1 VTGWEYF
8 RPVSITG
15 YRWQEVGKMGF
26 IRSGLKIL
34 DERVEDWLI
43 TIFYSY
49 FIVIVVLEV
58 TLRYGFNK
66 STIIGEET
74 ARHAFIWL
82 SWVAASLAV
91 RKRIHIKITYL
102 ENKVSQRTQY
112 VLNFIYNGLFILF
125 CIISIIY
132 VIPIIR
138 TQIEYETLSR
148 AAQYPM
154 FIIYLSIPFGYG
166 MMIYR
171 VIENIIIDIK
181 DMKAGNPIRTGD
193 SLL

>member
-1 VTGWEYF
+1 MTGWGYI
-8 RPVSITG
+8 RPVSINL
-15 YRWQEVGKMGF
+15 YLWQEEGKMGF
-26 IRSGLKIL
+26 IRSGFKIL
-34 DERVEDWLI
+34 DERVENWLI
-43 TIFYSY
+43 TIFYTY
-49 FIVIVVLEV
+49 FILIVVLEV
-58 TLRYGFNK
+58 TLRYGFNR

-125 CIISIIY
+125 CIISIVY
-132 VIPIIR
+132 VIPIIQS
-138 TQIEYETLSR
+138 QIEYETLSR

>member
-1 VTGWEYF
+1 
-8 RPVSITG
+8 
-15 YRWQEVGKMGF
+15 MGF

-34 DERVEDWLI
+34 DEKVEGWLI
-43 TIFYSY
+43 TIFYTY

-58 TLRYGFNK
+58 TMRYGLNK

-112 VLNFIYNGLFILF
+112 VLNFIYNSLFILF
-125 CIISIIY
+125 CMISIGY
-132 VIPIIR
+132 VIPIIQ

-171 VIENIIIDIK
+171 VIQNIIIDIK
-181 DMKAGNPIRTGD
+181 DMKSGNAIRTGD

>member
-1 VTGWEYF
+1 MTGWGYI
-8 RPVSITG
+8 RPVSINL
-15 YRWQEVGKMGF
+15 YLWQEEGKMGF
-26 IRSGLKIL
+26 IRSGFKIL
-34 DERVEDWLI
+34 DERVENWLI
-43 TIFYSY
+43 TIFYTY
-49 FIVIVVLEV
+49 FILIVVLEV
-58 TLRYGFNK
+58 TLRYGFNR

-82 SWVAASLAV
+82 SWVAASLATK
-91 RKRIHIKITYL
+91 KRIHIKIKYL
-102 ENKVSQRTQY
+102 EDKVSARTQY

-125 CIISIIY
+125 CIISISY

-138 TQIEYETLSR
+138 SQIEYETLSR